1 MSKTLRTAAQK
12 TSYALGLDFGTTL
25 KGLPVDLDFA
35 SFVEGL
41 TDIVKAHPLKMEREE
56 WTQLMT
62 AVHDKVRKQAQQ
74 SRDSQGATN
83 VAAGKAYRDA
93 QAAKDGVKVTDS
105 GLLYEILE
113 PGAGESPQATDTV
126 TVHYT
131 GQLIDGT
138 EFDSSRRRGEPATFP
153 LNRVIKGWTEGL
165 QLMQTGATYRFVI
178 PPDLAYGPA
187 GAPPRIGPEATLVFE
202 VELIGV
208 Q

>member
-12 TSYALGLDFGTTL
+12 TSYALGLDFGTTV

-41 TDIVKAHPLKMEREE
+41 TDIVKAHPLKMEQEE

-62 AVHDKVRKQAQQ
+62 AVHDKVRKHAQQ

-83 VAAGKAYRDA
+83 VAAGQAYRDA
-93 QAAKDGVKVTDS
+93 QAARDGVKVTDS
-105 GLLYEILE
+105 GLLYEVLE

-187 GAPPRIGPEATLVFE
+187 GAPPRIGPEAMLVFE